1 MIKIIFANYQTGNL
15 CFWKKNISTYGCDG
29 YWRFWS
35 ELNKCK
41 NRQSNPHIRYYKMG
55 RNYMTIMIC
64 VGCFMSVSVRYS
76 DIVLN
81 MGYPTKC

>member
-1 MIKIIFANYQTGNL
+1 MLLEKEYFDIWMRRLLEVLERIEQVQ
-15 CFWKKNISTYGCDG
+15 
-29 YWRFWS
+29 
-35 ELNKCK
+35 

-81 MGYPTKC
+81 MDYPTKC